1 MVAMTVD
8 EPSTSTTPDLATAGP
23 TTPGPSNP
31 DLATAA
37 HAAAPG
43 LVAFDAPVVS
53 PAERREL
60 GRQRRTL
67 TPRSSHGAWQ
77 PATDRPDPIEV
88 LVESSR
94 TRDQELLPLR
104 YERMSASPFAFLR
117 GSALVMAHD
126 LASAPSSGIEV
137 QLCGD
142 AHLANFGVYASPERR
157 MVFDLNDFDE
167 TSPGPF
173 EWDVKRLAAS
183 IAVAAKE
190 NGLDR
195 VGARRAVM
203 AAVGS
208 YRDWM
213 ERYSAMSYL
222 EVWYAKLDASE
233 LIELLQPSQ
242 RRATLQR
249 LQRATGKTHLKALS
263 KLTTEVDGRRVI
275 VDDPP
280 IVQHIEGINTQ
291 QRLID
296 VFSQYRD
303 SLPSDKRALFDRYR
317 FVDFA
322 RKVVGVGSV
331 GTRCWIG
338 LFQGPNGGPLFLQV
352 KEARPAAPQVALG
365 RAGAEHEGQRVVAGQ
380 RLLQA
385 TSDIMLGWATD
396 QHSPTGPIHYYV
408 RQLWD
413 AKGSVDL
420 TVLRPNMFTVYGT
433 FCGWALARG
442 HARSSD
448 SVAIAGY
455 LGTSARF
462 AEAIADFA
470 EAYVDQTERDH
481 AALVRSLPQLIG

>member
-1 MVAMTVD
+1 MTAD
-8 EPSTSTTPDLATAGP
+8 DHPISTI
-23 TTPGPSNP
+23 
-31 DLATAA
+31 
-37 HAAAPG
+37 APG
-43 LVAFDAPVVS
+43 LVAFDAPVMP
-53 PAERREL
+53 PAERREA
-60 GRQRRTL
+60 GRRRRTIA
-67 TPRSSHGAWQ
+67 PRSAHAAWE
-77 PATDRPDPIEV
+77 PAADRPDPIEV

-94 TRDQELLPLR
+94 TRDPELLPLR
-104 YERMSASPFAFLR
+104 WERMAASPFAFLR

-126 LASAPSSGIEV
+126 LADTPSSGVEV

-142 AHLANFGVYASPERR
+142 AHLANFGVFASPERR

-167 TSPGPF
+167 TAPGPF

-195 VGARRAVM
+195 VGARRAVLEC
-203 AAVGS
+203 VGS

-213 ERYSAMSYL
+213 ERYSTMTHL

-233 LIELLQPSQ
+233 LVELLGPS
-242 RRATLQR
+242 RRRSSMLQ
-249 LQRATGKTHLKALS
+249 LQRASNKTHMKALS
-263 KLTTEVDGRRVI
+263 KLTTVVDGRRHI

-280 IVQHIEGINTQ
+280 IVQHVEGVNTQ
-291 QRLID
+291 QRLVD
-296 VFSQYRD
+296 VLSQYRA
-303 SLPSDKRALFDRYR
+303 SLPSDKQALFDCYR

-331 GTRCWIG
+331 GTRCWIA
-338 LFQGPNGGPLFLQV
+338 LFQGPNGGPFFLQV

-365 RAGAEHEGQRVVAGQ
+365 RPDAAHEGYRVVAGQ

-396 QHSPTGPIHYYV
+396 QHSPTGPIDYYV

-413 AKGSVDL
+413 AKGSVDIAG
-420 TVLRPNMFTVYGT
+420 LRPNMFTVYGT

-455 LGTSARF
+455 LGGSARF
-462 AEAIADFA
+462 AEAVADFA

-481 AALVRSLPQLIG
+481 AALVQSLPQLIS

>member
-1 MVAMTVD
+1 MTAD
-8 EPSTSTTPDLATAGP
+8 DTNTP
-23 TTPGPSNP
+23 
-31 DLATAA
+31 
-37 HAAAPG
+37 AAAPG
-43 LVAFDAPVVS
+43 LVAFDDPVMP
-53 PAERREL
+53 PAERRTL
-60 GRQRRTL
+60 GRQRRTVA
-67 TPRSSHGAWQ
+67 PRSAHGAWE

-104 YERMSASPFAFLR
+104 YQRMSASPFAFLR

-126 LASAPSSGIEV
+126 LATGPSSGIEV

-142 AHLANFGVYASPERR
+142 AHLANFGVFASPERR

-173 EWDVKRLAAS
+173 EWDVKRLGAS

-203 AAVGS
+203 EAVGS

-213 ERYSAMSYL
+213 ERYATMSHL

-233 LIELLQPSQ
+233 LVELLQPSQ
-242 RRATLQR
+242 RRATLQQ
-249 LQRATGKTHLKALS
+249 LQRATGKTHLKAQS
-263 KLTTEVDGRRVI
+263 KLTTMVDGRRLI

-280 IVQHIEGINTQ
+280 IVEHVEGVDTQ
-291 QRLID
+291 RRLID
-296 VFSQYRD
+296 VLGQYRD

-331 GTRCWIG
+331 GTRCWIA

-365 RAGAEHEGQRVVAGQ
+365 RATTEHDGHRVVAGQ

-396 QHSPTGPIHYYV
+396 EHSPTGPIHYYV

-413 AKGSVDL
+413 AKGSFDIAG
-420 TVLRPNMFTVYGT
+420 LRPNMFTVYGT

-481 AALVRSLPQLIG
+481 AALVRSLPQLIS

>member
-1 MVAMTVD
+1 MIAD
-8 EPSTSTTPDLATAGP
+8 DPSTS
-23 TTPGPSNP
+23 SV
-31 DLATAA
+31 
-37 HAAAPG
+37 APG
-43 LVAFDAPVVS
+43 LVAFDAPVV
-53 PAERREL
+53 PPTERRER
-60 GRQRRTL
+60 GRQQRTVA
-67 TPRSSHGAWQ
+67 PRSAHAAWE
-77 PATDRPDPIEV
+77 PAADRPDPVEI

-104 YERMSASPFAFLR
+104 YERMAASPFAFLR

-126 LASAPSSGIEV
+126 LATAPASGIEV

-167 TSPGPF
+167 TAPGPF

-195 VGARRAVM
+195 VGARRAVT

-213 ERYSAMSYL
+213 ERYSTMSHL
-222 EVWYAKLDASE
+222 EVWYAKLDATE
-233 LIELLQPSQ
+233 LVELLQPSQ
-242 RRATLQR
+242 RRATMQR
-249 LQRATGKTHLKALS
+249 LHRATGKTHLKALS
-263 KLTTEVDGRRVI
+263 KLTTEVDGRRRI

-280 IVQHIEGINTQ
+280 IVQHIDGVNTQ

-296 VFSQYRD
+296 VLGQYRH
-303 SLPSDKRALFDRYR
+303 SLSSDKQALFDRYR

-331 GTRCWIG
+331 GTRCWMA

-365 RAGAEHEGQRVVAGQ
+365 RPVVDHEGHRVVAGQ

-396 QHSPTGPIHYYV
+396 QHSPTGPIDYYV

-413 AKGSVDL
+413 AKGSVDIAG
-420 TVLRPNMFTVYGT
+420 LRPSMFTVYGT

-455 LGTSARF
+455 LGSSARF

-470 EAYVDQTERDH
+470 DAYVEQTERDH

>member
-1 MVAMTVD
+1 MTAD
-8 EPSTSTTPDLATAGP
+8 DHPISTI
-23 TTPGPSNP
+23 
-31 DLATAA
+31 
-37 HAAAPG
+37 APG
-43 LVAFDAPVVS
+43 LVAFDAPVMP
-53 PAERREL
+53 PAERRVA
-60 GRQRRTL
+60 GRQRRTVA
-67 TPRSSHGAWQ
+67 PRSAHAAWE
-77 PATDRPDPIEV
+77 PAADRPDPVEV

-94 TRDQELLPLR
+94 TRDPELLPLR
-104 YERMSASPFAFLR
+104 WERMAASPFAFLR

-126 LASAPSSGIEV
+126 LAGTPSSGVEV

-142 AHLANFGVYASPERR
+142 AHLANFGVFASPERR

-167 TSPGPF
+167 TAPGPF

-183 IAVAAKE
+183 IAVAARE

-195 VGARRAVM
+195 VGARRAVLEC
-203 AAVGS
+203 VGS

-213 ERYSAMSYL
+213 ERYSTMTHL
-222 EVWYAKLDASE
+222 EVWYAKLDATE
-233 LIELLQPSQ
+233 LVELLGPS
-242 RRATLQR
+242 RRRSSMLQ
-249 LQRATGKTHLKALS
+249 LQRASNKTHMKALS
-263 KLTTEVDGRRVI
+263 KLTTVVDGRRLI

-280 IVQHIEGINTQ
+280 IVQHIEGVNTQ
-291 QRLID
+291 RRLIE
-296 VFSQYRD
+296 VLGQYRS
-303 SLPSDKRALFDRYR
+303 SLSSDKQALFDCYR

-331 GTRCWIG
+331 GTRCWIA

-365 RAGAEHEGQRVVAGQ
+365 RPDAQHEGYRVVAGQ

-396 QHSPTGPIHYYV
+396 EHSPTGPIDYYV

-413 AKGSVDL
+413 AKGSVDIAG
-420 TVLRPNMFTVYGT
+420 LRPSMFTVYGT

-455 LGTSARF
+455 LGGSARF
-462 AEAIADFA
+462 AEAVADFA

-481 AALVRSLPQLIG
+481 AALVRSLPQLIS

>member
-1 MVAMTVD
+1 MPARKKTK
-8 EPSTSTTPDLATAGP
+8 PLPAGLA
-23 TTPGPSNP
+23 
-31 DLATAA
+31 
-37 HAAAPG
+37 
-43 LVAFDAPVVS
+43 AFDDPVMP
-53 PAERREL
+53 PAERREA
-60 GRQRRTL
+60 GRIRRT
-67 TPRSSHGAWQ
+67 TSPRSAHAAWE
-77 PATDRPDPIEV
+77 PAADRADPVEV

-94 TRDQELLPLR
+94 TREQTLVPLR
-104 YERMSASPFAFLR
+104 WERMAASPFAFLR

-126 LASAPSSGIEV
+126 LANSPSSGIEV

-142 AHLANFGVYASPERR
+142 AHLANFGVFASPERR

-167 TSPGPF
+167 TAPGPF

-183 IAVAAKE
+183 IAVAARE

-195 VGARRAVM
+195 VGARRAVLEC
-203 AAVGS
+203 VGS

-213 ERYSAMSYL
+213 ERYSAMTHL

-233 LIELLQPSQ
+233 LIELLGPSR
-242 RRATLQR
+242 RRATMLQ
-249 LQRATGKTHLKALS
+249 LDRAANKNHLKALS
-263 KLTTEVDGRRVI
+263 KLTTVIDGRRRI

-280 IVQHIEGINTQ
+280 IVEHIATEHTQ
-291 QRLID
+291 ERLIS
-296 VFSQYRD
+296 VLSQYRD
-303 SLPSDKRALFDRYR
+303 SLSCDRQTLFDRYR

-352 KEARPAAPQVALG
+352 KEARPAASDVALG
-365 RAGAEHEGQRVVAGQ
+365 RPAAQHEGRRVVDGQ

-396 QHSPTGPIHYYV
+396 GHLGIDYYV

-413 AKGSVDL
+413 AKGSVDIAGM
-420 TVLRPNMFTVYGT
+420 RPNMFTVYST

-448 SVAIAGY
+448 SVAISGY
-455 LGTSARF
+455 IGSSARF

-470 EAYVDQTERDH
+470 EAYADQTELDH
-481 AALVRSLPQLIG
+481 AALVRSLPQLTA